1 MVARSARV
9 EWLDA
14 DKAQLV
20 EIKPIH
26 EHVDRA
32 NGVVLGHVVVEHRRE
47 QCALPA
53 IDPFHEPRH
62 RSLLPPTHWR
72 IIAETA
78 EAEFSH
84 KLGPNRPPRLSPVE
98 SASWGEAAFTARDRL
113 HGSWPKSEVLDFYR
127 NVRLLG

>member
-14 DKAQLV
+14 DEAELV
-20 EIKPIH
+20 EIKPVH

-32 NGVVLGHVVVEHRRE
+32 NGVVLGHVVVEQRRE

-53 IDPFHEPRH
+53 IDPFHEPDH
-62 RSLLPPTHWR
+62 RSLLPQIHRR

-84 KLGPNRPPRLSPVE
+84 SLGPSPKCGIRQ
-98 SASWGEAAFTARDRL
+98 AMAAF
-113 HGSWPKSEVLDFYR
+113 G
-127 NVRLLG
+127 